1 MRGGPVHHV
10 RSCCL
15 SVTEVW
21 MVDPSRTPKDRSRI
35 IQHRAEQSA
44 FVGGHSEGGQL
55 GRVVRQVGLEFGP
68 CDQAGI

>member
-1 MRGGPVHHV
+1 
-10 RSCCL
+10 
-15 SVTEVW
+15 